1 MQQQN
6 NNKMRKLIK
15 SIVVLGILAGIML
28 FTCPEEEKHVDKLTQ
43 EIVASA
49 NDQKDEA
56 ESNIIEDIGNAIAGT
71 LSEKV
76 VHLYVKSQLKVEDYT
91 LLNVGKMNYDGEKRV
106 VTIGA
111 FNHVFCLVKAYDLL
125 DDIKAQ

>member
-1 MQQQN
+1 M
-6 NNKMRKLIK
+6 KKLIRI
-15 SIVVLGILAGIML
+15 IVVLAILAGIMF

-43 EIVASA
+43 KIVAST
-49 NDQKDEA
+49 NDQKDDA

-76 VHLYVKSQLKVEDYT
+76 VHLYVKSQLKVENYT

>member
-1 MQQQN
+1 MN
-6 NNKMRKLIK
+6 
-15 SIVVLGILAGIML
+15 
-28 FTCPEEEKHVDKLTQ
+28 KLTQ

-49 NDQKDEA
+49 NDSQKDDS

-76 VHLYVKSQLKVEDYT
+76 VQLYVKSQLKVENYT
-91 LLNVGKMNYDGEKRV
+91 LLNVGKMNYDGERRV

-111 FNHVFCLVKAYDLL
+111 FNHVFCLVKAYDLI
-125 DDIKAQ
+125 DDIQ

>member
-1 MQQQN
+1 M
-6 NNKMRKLIK
+6 KKLIRI
-15 SIVVLGILAGIML
+15 IVVLAILAGIMF

-43 EIVASA
+43 KIVAST
-49 NDQKDEA
+49 NDQKDDA

-91 LLNVGKMNYDGEKRV
+91 LLNVGKMNYDGEKWV

>member
-1 MQQQN
+1 M
-6 NNKMRKLIK
+6 KKLIRI
-15 SIVVLGILAGIML
+15 IVVLAILAGIMF

-43 EIVASA
+43 KIVAST
-49 NDQKDEA
+49 NDQKDDA

>member
-1 MQQQN
+1 M
-6 NNKMRKLIK
+6 KKLFN
-15 SIVVLGILAGIML
+15 SIVVLGILAGIMF
-28 FTCPEEEKHVDKLTQ
+28 FTCPEEEKHVDKLTK

-49 NDQKDEA
+49 NDQKDDT

-76 VHLYVKSQLKVEDYT
+76 VHLYVKSQLKVENYT

-125 DDIKAQ
+125 DEIKAQ

>member
-1 MQQQN
+1 
-6 NNKMRKLIK
+6 MRKLIK
-15 SIVVLGILAGIML
+15 SIVVLAILAGVMF

-43 EIVASA
+43 EIVASV
-49 NDQKDEA
+49 NDSQKDDA

-125 DDIKAQ
+125 DDIKAK

>member
-1 MQQQN
+1 M
-6 NNKMRKLIK
+6 KK
-15 SIVVLGILAGIML
+15 IVKTILLLAILAGVMF

-43 EIVASA
+43 EIVASV
-49 NDQKDEA
+49 NDSQKDDT

-76 VHLYVKSQLKVEDYT
+76 VHLYVKSQLKVENYT

-106 VTIGA
+106 VIIGA